1 MPIVNCETGRPFIE
15 LGEADAPVL
24 DYNIPQKNCLDVVWR
39 IPFAIDRAKFKRDYE
54 DNVSQVFE
62 GIEKAGA
69 SELMLLMLQQ
79 LNSGVGTITGIG
91 NAGALVNAKVPVVFV
106 TNDVPDVNNPKD
118 TSYYYNTG
126 SNLNK
131 VVSMT
136 GNVFPTLSVANN
148 ITADGYLIREAL
160 FSIPPFVVNLN
171 NVAERLSR
179 GELPMVVIDAS
190 GNPSFQ
196 YMQKPQYNPRIF
208 CLFDVNI
215 CSYLGNYGAGKTVK
229 TFSLLPGEKTTI
241 SLRTYKDSITTTSLA
256 SHFLDSK
263 STHKYNGFQEKLE
276 THMGTDFTIGTNSFT
291 SNETHGAYN
300 TPGILAGLF
309 GSGQSNTVKYSSDN
323 VVTQMNTMGEGLSSA
338 VTDSV
343 RESNKHREIEINT
356 TTETTTSQ
364 GEETSIVRMLENTN
378 WSRTLN
384 FVFRQLL
391 QEHHVITWLKN
402 IRFAVTNGDP
412 AGTMVCQIWDLENM
426 LNSVLE
432 PTEVA
437 GVLQDLINY
446 VCHVRDYQGNMQQ
459 FFEQHTI
466 NSGACVGG
474 GTSTYDVWE
483 KKTGLSQTYNP
494 TNQSKPLS
502 ITVPGVILSV
512 QTAVLRTDS
521 VIVDSLLG
529 QGEALD
535 CYNSRLQEA
544 AANAAELE
552 NDKTEQAMAII
563 NSIADAK
570 DKADAYRKVFGKCCE
585 DKNMSIGPLSLNV
598 TSTNYDN
605 PQP

>member
-1 MPIVNCETGRPFIE
+1 M
-15 LGEADAPVL
+15 
-24 DYNIPQKNCLDVVWR
+24 VWR
-39 IPFAIDRAKFKRDYE
+39 IPFAIDRAKFKRNYE

-62 GIEKAGA
+62 GIEKSGA
-69 SELMLLMLQQ
+69 SELLLFMLQQ
-79 LNSGVGTITGIG
+79 LNSGVGTIKGIG

-106 TNDVPDVNNPKD
+106 TNEVPDVNNPKD
-118 TSYYYNTG
+118 TSYYHNTG

-131 VVSMT
+131 VVYMT
-136 GNVFPTLSVANN
+136 GNVFSTLTIANN
-148 ITADGYLIREAL
+148 VTTDGYIIREAL

-179 GELPMVVIDAS
+179 GQLPMVVIDAA
-190 GNPSFQ
+190 GKPSFQ
-196 YMQKPQYNPRIF
+196 YLEKPQYNPRIF

-215 CSYLGNYGAGKTVK
+215 CSYLGNYGAGKTIK

-241 SLRTYKDSITTTSLA
+241 SVRTYKDSTTTKTLA
-256 SHFLDSK
+256 ENILDS
-263 STHKYNGFQEKLE
+263 SGSSGYNRFQSNWENHTGSDFLNEINGFSSRE
-276 THMGTDFTIGTNSFT
+276 TG
-291 SNETHGAYN
+291 GAHN
-300 TPGILAGLF
+300 TPAVLAPILGQ
-309 GSGQSNTVKYSSDN
+309 GQSSAATYTSSN
-323 VVTQMNTMGEGLSSA
+323 VVTHLNLMVETLYAALN
-338 VTDSV
+338 DSV
-343 RESNKHREIEINT
+343 SESNEYRETTVNT
-356 TTETTTSQ
+356 TTETTTSE

-466 NSGACVGG
+466 SAGACVGG

-494 TNQSKPLS
+494 TGQSKPLS
-502 ITVPGVILSV
+502 ITVPGVILNV

-570 DKADAYRKVFGKCCE
+570 DKAEAYRKVFGKCCE
-585 DKNMSIGPLSLNV
+585 DKNMSVGPVSLNV

>member
-15 LGEADAPVL
+15 LGEADAPIL

-62 GIEKAGA
+62 GIEKSGA
-69 SELMLLMLQQ
+69 SELLLIMLQQ
-79 LNSGVGTITGIG
+79 LNSGVGTIKGIG
-91 NAGALVNAKVPVVFV
+91 NAGALVNAKVPVVV
-106 TNDVPDVNNPKD
+106 ITNDVPDINNPKD

-136 GNVFPTLSVANN
+136 GNVFSTLSVANN
-148 ITADGYLIREAL
+148 VTADGYIIREAL
-160 FSIPPFVVNLN
+160 FSILPFVINLN

-179 GELPMVVIDAS
+179 GELPMVVIDAA
-190 GNPSFQ
+190 GKPSFK
-196 YMQKPQYNPRIF
+196 YMEKPQYNPRIF

-215 CSYLGNYGAGKTVK
+215 CSYLGNYGAGKTIK

-241 SLRTYKDSITTTSLA
+241 SVRTYKDSTTTKTLA
-256 SHFLDSK
+256 ENILDS
-263 STHKYNGFQEKLE
+263 SGSSGYNRFQSNWENH
-276 THMGTDFTIGTNSFT
+276 TGSDFFNDINSF
-291 SNETHGAYN
+291 SSRETGGAHN
-300 TPGILAGLF
+300 TPAVLAPILGQ
-309 GSGQSNTVKYSSDN
+309 GQSSAATYTSSN
-323 VVTQMNTMGEGLSSA
+323 VVTHLNLMVETLYAALN
-338 VTDSV
+338 DSV
-343 RESNKHREIEINT
+343 SESNEFRETTVNT
-356 TTETTTSQ
+356 TTETTTSE

-426 LNSVLE
+426 LNAVLE

-446 VCHVRDYQGNMQQ
+446 VCHVRDYQGTMQQ

-466 NSGACVGG
+466 NANACAGG
-474 GTSTYDVWE
+474 SISTYTVWE

-494 TNQSKPLS
+494 TGQSKPLS
-502 ITVPGVILSV
+502 ITVPGAILNV

-552 NDKTEQAMAII
+552 NEKTEQAMAII

-570 DKADAYRKVFGKCCE
+570 DKADAYRKVFGRCCE
-585 DKNMSIGPLSLNV
+585 DKNISVGPVSLNV